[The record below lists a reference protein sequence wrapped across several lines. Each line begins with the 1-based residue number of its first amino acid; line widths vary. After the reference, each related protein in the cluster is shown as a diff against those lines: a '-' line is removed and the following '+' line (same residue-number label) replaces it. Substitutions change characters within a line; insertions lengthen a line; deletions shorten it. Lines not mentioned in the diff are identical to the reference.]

1 MKTDEKLNQ
10 IGLWTHLNV
19 FFQAEARKI
28 NFNNLFEFFSFS
40 SPLQGLHLTFRWEL
54 LMKHVTNKVCA

>member
-19 FFQAEARKI
+19 FFPAEARKI
-28 NFNNLFEFFSFS
+28 NFGNVFEFFSNFQPTQS
-40 SPLQGLHLTFRWEL
+40 FHLTFRSGS
-54 LMKHVTNKVCA
+54 C